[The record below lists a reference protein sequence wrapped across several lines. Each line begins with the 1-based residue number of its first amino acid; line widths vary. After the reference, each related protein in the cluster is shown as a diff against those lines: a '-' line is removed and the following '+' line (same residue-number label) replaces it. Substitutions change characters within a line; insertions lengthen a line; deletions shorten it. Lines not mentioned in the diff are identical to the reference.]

1 MLHFHQWLAAS
12 STSAVSRYSDFHDDL
27 LSIATTFNS
36 VSRSRS
42 LMEGSLEM
50 STRESRLLQDA
61 LEENERLVSKLDDQ
75 QDVFKDALNDAKSL
89 GRGKSSFDS
98 NELSKMDEEAMKLAA
113 THVNNSRI
121 IVETAEEVGKRFF

>member
-1 MLHFHQWLAAS
+1 
-12 STSAVSRYSDFHDDL
+12 
-27 LSIATTFNS
+27 
-36 VSRSRS
+36 
-42 LMEGSLEM
+42 MEGSLEM

-121 IVETAEEVGKRFF
+121 IVETAEEVGKRVFMLRSQKLERIYRSKR